1 MKKLKISHYIYIQI
15 NLTTNHN
22 ITNLLSFRCILRDVL
37 FLLKKRRNVVSL
49 DYILLPFKI
58 ENSLTLCSKIYKSK
72 KANGNYLLSLDWKFE
87 QTHPPPH
94 KYTKSQAIV
103 FKTLLNVIFMKL

>member
-37 FLLKKRRNVVSL
+37 FLFKKRRNVVSL

-58 ENSLTLCSKIYKSK
+58 ENYLTLKYV
-72 KANGNYLLSLDWKFE
+72 A
-87 QTHPPPH
+87 
-94 KYTKSQAIV
+94 KYTNRKKLMGI
-103 FKTLLNVIFMKL
+103 IF

>member
-15 NLTTNHN
+15 NLTTNNN

-58 ENSLTLCSKIYKSK
+58 ENSLTLKYV
-72 KANGNYLLSLDWKFE
+72 A
-87 QTHPPPH
+87 
-94 KYTKSQAIV
+94 KYTNRKKLMGI
-103 FKTLLNVIFMKL
+103 IF

>member
-1 MKKLKISHYIYIQI
+1 MQI

-58 ENSLTLCSKIYKSK
+58 ENSLTLKYV
-72 KANGNYLLSLDWKFE
+72 A
-87 QTHPPPH
+87 
-94 KYTKSQAIV
+94 KYTNRKKLMGI
-103 FKTLLNVIFMKL
+103 IF

>member
-15 NLTTNHN
+15 NLTTNNN

-58 ENSLTLCSKIYKSK
+58 ENSLTLKYV
-72 KANGNYLLSLDWKFE
+72 A
-87 QTHPPPH
+87 
-94 KYTKSQAIV
+94 KYTTRKKLMGI
-103 FKTLLNVIFMKL
+103 IF